1 MNDHGNRIA
10 ALEQWQD
17 EVNNNI
23 AALQQL
29 LNTNDMI
36 TSVTPVMENGKE
48 VGYTIAFL
56 HSDPVTIYHGATG
69 DKGDT
74 GAQGPQGDQG
84 EQGEQGE
91 QGPQGPQGEQ
101 GPQGIQG
108 EQGDSWFACAPTL
121 SEDGAYYI
129 FTLADGDDDP
139 DNNPTIEVA
148 AYQSL
153 RIGAGTGT
161 LAITGATAE
170 ISLTYPDG
178 TTADDYSALVTQI
191 TPEGADGT
199 YTDISTRATDANGW
213 SVEGDL
219 ANAKVTV
226 AAGSGKALLRVTLI
240 RNNGDEVTAS
250 RIVENR
256 TTRFLRMVRP
266 IRCTTPMG

>member
-1 MNDHGNRIA
+1 MTDNGVVQLDAWYLSVDGGATWYRISG
-10 ALEQWQD
+10 D
-17 EVNNNI
+17 
-23 AALQQL
+23 
-29 LNTNDMI
+29 
-36 TSVTPVMENGKE
+36 K
-48 VGYTIAFL
+48 
-56 HSDPVTIYHGATG
+56 GATG

-121 SEDGAYYI
+121 SEDGTYYI

-153 RIGAGTGT
+153 RIGTGTGT

-178 TTADDYSALVTQI
+178 TTADDYSAVPMVPIPTSPPAPTMQ
-191 TPEGADGT
+191 TAGA
-199 YTDISTRATDANGW
+199 
-213 SVEGDL
+213 
-219 ANAKVTV
+219 
-226 AAGSGKALLRVTLI
+226 
-240 RNNGDEVTAS
+240 
-250 RIVENR
+250 
-256 TTRFLRMVRP
+256 
-266 IRCTTPMG
+266 